1 MGKYDKIVIYWDKKD
16 RIYIA
21 EVPELPGCAAHGKN
35 YDEALRNAKKAIQL
49 WLDTAEEFNDPI
61 PEPKGSKLM
70 YA

>member
-1 MGKYDKIVIYWDKKD
+1 MYKYEIVIYWDKKD
-16 RIYIA
+16 AIYIA
-21 EVPELPGCAAHGKN
+21 EVPELPGCASHGKT

-49 WLDTAEEFNDPI
+49 WIDTAMEFNDPI